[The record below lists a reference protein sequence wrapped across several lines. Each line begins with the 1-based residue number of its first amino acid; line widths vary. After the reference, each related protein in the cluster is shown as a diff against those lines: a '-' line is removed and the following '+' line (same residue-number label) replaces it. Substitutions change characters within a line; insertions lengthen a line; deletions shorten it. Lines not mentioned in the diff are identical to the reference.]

1 MFGPLFNRPWEPL
14 TPSRQVTIPNSKYE
28 SQIGIRYVYYKN
40 VIRGMH
46 FRLMCNKIMLLVT
59 FLGTL
64 FFGLFDEEAL
74 VISDG
79 NAI

>member
-1 MFGPLFNRPWEPL
+1 
-14 TPSRQVTIPNSKYE
+14 
-28 SQIGIRYVYYKN
+28 
-40 VIRGMH
+40 MH

-59 FLGTL
+59 FWGTL